1 MRFYFMKVM
10 KKIIFITLLSI
21 IFTVSCTSFS
31 ITTSNDRKSYDK
43 IEKTIDKAERKT
55 ERNIE
60 KAERK
65 NEKESEKAERKIQRE
80 LEKANRK

>member
-1 MRFYFMKVM
+1 MKVM

-43 IEKTIDKAERKT
+43 IEKTMDK
-55 ERNIE
+55 
-60 KAERK
+60 
-65 NEKESEKAERKIQRE
+65 
-80 LEKANRK
+80 